1 MPLIFLLLLLVVQT
15 SLSSNT
21 FKQPFT
27 IMLDG
32 AGDAHHAGRTLN
44 GDYLERGLTM
54 QLAQGIKHKL
64 EQTYDGLRV
73 ILTRT
78 PGESVTHIQKATFAN
93 RIADLYISINLYAQ
107 TTKPTID
114 CYYFCFDPLAAPVAP
129 TSSLRLTPLAHVHLP
144 TTTVSQASA
153 QAFCTELKTI
163 VTNTMIVHIP
173 SGIPCAPLKGIACPA
188 FALEASIK
196 DVHDIP
202 MLVTILSAALT
213 KSIDYYIRNQS

>member
-32 AGDAHHAGRTLN
+32 AGDAHHAGRTLA

-73 ILTRT
+73 VLART
-78 PGESVTHIQKATFAN
+78 PGESATHIQRATFAN
-93 RIADLYISINLYAQ
+93 RIADLYISISLYPQ

-114 CYYFCFDPLAAPVAP
+114 CYYFCLEPRALPIAP
-129 TSSLRLTPLAHVHLP
+129 TNNLQLTPLTQVHLP
-144 TTTVSQASA
+144 TTPASQASA
-153 QAFCTELKTI
+153 QAFYTELKNI
-163 VTNTMIVHIP
+163 VTNTMIVHMP
-173 SGIPCAPLKGIACPA
+173 TGIPCAPLKGIACPA

-196 DVHDIP
+196 HAHDIP
-202 MLVTILSAALT
+202 MLVNILSSALT
-213 KSIDYYIRNQS
+213 KSIDYHIRNQS